1 MRVVVGSDHGG
12 LDLKIVLVDELE
24 KSGVSVINV
33 GTDSTESSDYPDF
46 AAKVADVILKG
57 DADLGLLI
65 CGTGIGMSIAA
76 NRYDGIRAAL
86 AGNEFM
92 ARMARRHNNAN
103 VLVLGGRVTGLELAK
118 EILKAFLE
126 ETFEGGRHQRRIDKL
141 KKSQS

>member
-1 MRVVVGSDHGG
+1 MGSDHGG
-12 LDLKIVLVDELE
+12 LDLKIVLVDELK

-46 AAKVADVILKG
+46 AAKVADSILNG
-57 DADLGLLI
+57 DCDLGLLI

-76 NRYDGIRAAL
+76 NKFDGIRAAL
-86 AGNEFM
+86 AWNEFM
-92 ARMARRHNNAN
+92 ARMARRHNDAN
-103 VLVLGGRVTGLELAK
+103 ILVLGGRVTGFELAK

-126 ETFEGGRHQRRIDKL
+126 ETFEGGRHKRRIDKI

>member
-1 MRVVVGSDHGG
+1 MRVVVGADHGG

-33 GTDSTESSDYPDF
+33 GTDSTESCDYPDF
-46 AAKVADVILKG
+46 AAKGADTILSG

-65 CGTGIGMSIAA
+65 CGTGIGMSIAV

-92 ARMARRHNNAN
+92 ARMARRHNDAN
-103 VLVLGGRVTGLELAK
+103 VLVLGGRVIGFELAK

-126 ETFEGGRHQRRIDKL
+126 ETFEGGRHQRRIDKI
-141 KKSQS
+141 KKSTS